1 MIDPH
6 VVHGGA
12 SSWFRIA
19 APENDGLSGAPE
31 GAPLRASSSGAAAST
46 FGAATGAGASAL
58 ASDGSFMFT
67 PALNCASGLR
77 NFVAIQRKM

>member
-31 GAPLRASSSGAAAST
+31 DAPLRASSSGAAASP
-46 FGAATGAGASAL
+46 FGAATGASAL